1 MTEDFSWRNRIAAW
15 TGALQIAADN
25 FRCGTGWDL
34 PTKLYNH
41 YYLSTKLTECAALET
56 NDFLMLGATPGGP
69 AVFCFW
75 MYLWLTL
82 KKDGEGFRLWALGF
96 GTKKQKTENQGDN
109 VESGPAEREGK
120 RESEGGKA
128 ESVSSFILHPSSFLQ
143 ATCHAGAIVLLVGFW
158 FDGGLC
164 ELPTAATFWI
174 LLELGAVQPQE
185 NYLTAS
191 AAAKALVDRKNAE
204 NAKNDPE
211 IPK

>member
-1 MTEDFSWRNRIAAW
+1 
-15 TGALQIAADN
+15 
-25 FRCGTGWDL
+25 
-34 PTKLYNH
+34 
-41 YYLSTKLTECAALET
+41 
-56 NDFLMLGATPGGP
+56 
-69 AVFCFW
+69 

-191 AAAKALVDRKNAE
+191 AAAKALVDRTQRTQRMTLKSRNNGVGFWRRIMCYLPPKSADKG
-204 NAKNDPE
+204 NYFNDQDCKEFCFP
-211 IPK
+211 IFALSAFSR